1 MHGNLDASQVNEI
14 YGALYYGVYR
24 NYFQGMQ
31 FLPSEELYFTYDF
44 PQLFESHNKAAFISS
59 WQHEKKNQL
68 TEMVFFFGTVVSV
81 CFGCVASIVLSTNVV
96 FDWQSTQVFP
106 YINNGSEHSEKEVLV
121 VLATVTSTTDLID
134 MHFVAP
140 RIHHFFFCQWL
151 FLLF

>member
-68 TEMVFFFGTVVSV
+68 TEMVFFWHGSKRVLRLCSFHSAVNKR
-81 CFGCVASIVLSTNVV
+81 CF
-96 FDWQSTQVFP
+96 
-106 YINNGSEHSEKEVLV
+106 
-121 VLATVTSTTDLID
+121 
-134 MHFVAP
+134 
-140 RIHHFFFCQWL
+140 
-151 FLLF
+151 